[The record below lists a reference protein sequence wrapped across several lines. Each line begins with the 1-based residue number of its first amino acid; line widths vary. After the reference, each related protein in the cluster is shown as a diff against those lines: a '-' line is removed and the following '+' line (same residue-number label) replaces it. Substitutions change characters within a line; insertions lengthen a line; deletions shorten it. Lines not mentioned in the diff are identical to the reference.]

1 MLNIIAKN
9 LNTIH
14 NKELSNKSWEIL
26 IGRWLSTWI
35 KHVYLRWDY
44 TNKIKKK
51 YIIKKLISIKINPNH
66 LIPSNTHEAHH
77 MYKGGDSSSILTFNQ
92 IFKFRNK
99 ENIKITFLKNFKS
112 SNNKFSKI

>member
-1 MLNIIAKN
+1 M
-9 LNTIH
+9 
-14 NKELSNKSWEIL
+14 
-26 IGRWLSTWI
+26 
-35 KHVYLRWDY
+35 YLRWDY
-44 TNKIKKK
+44 TNKIKK

-99 ENIKITFLKNFKS
+99 ENIKITFLKF
-112 SNNKFSKI
+112 

>member
-35 KHVYLRWDY
+35 KHIPSMDY
-44 TNKIKKK
+44 KIKSKK
-51 YIIKKLISIKINPNH
+51 YIIKKLITLK
-66 LIPSNTHEAHH
+66 LIP
-77 MYKGGDSSSILTFNQ
+77 I
-92 IFKFRNK
+92 I
-99 ENIKITFLKNFKS
+99 
-112 SNNKFSKI
+112 